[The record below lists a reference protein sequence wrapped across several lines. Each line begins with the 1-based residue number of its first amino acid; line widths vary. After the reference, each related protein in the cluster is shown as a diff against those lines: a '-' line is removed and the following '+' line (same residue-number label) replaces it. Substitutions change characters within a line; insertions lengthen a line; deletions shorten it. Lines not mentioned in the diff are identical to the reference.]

1 MPFGDSWQRTFGM
14 ENYVY
19 TTDSKSLVE
28 TIVNVGGTIFSGIL
42 MFLTFL
48 YQRRTF
54 KEVQFKSAF
63 YQTQNFHR
71 KLADALIVKASV
83 IAEDIEVVY
92 KTFLGRQCFLFAKNE
107 VQCIIV
113 ALSQKRYLGELE
125 DKDKESVEQWNMRQ
139 GAYSEDERKKATRME
154 QLAILAYRYKFYIK
168 TYHIS
173 EGDYNKVNKLVD
185 KKEYAFQLF
194 LRKRGVCFEHYT
206 RSLHEI
212 LEYICAHPQKLNKEP
227 FVKYVMS
234 QMAIEELWFIKLYA
248 QINELF
254 RETYIKSGMNK
265 IVATQLA
272 NNININTL

>member
-1 MPFGDSWQRTFGM
+1 M
-14 ENYVY
+14 
-19 TTDSKSLVE
+19 VE
-28 TIVNVGGTIFSGIL
+28 AIVSVGGTIFSG
-42 MFLTFL
+42 FLTFFTFL

-54 KEVQFKSAF
+54 KEVQFKTAF

-107 VQCIIV
+107 VQHIIAV
-113 ALSQKRYLGELE
+113 LSQKRYLGELE
-125 DKDKESVEQWNMRQ
+125 EKDKECVEQWNMRQ
-139 GAYSEDERKKATRME
+139 NAYSDNADEQEKAVKME
-154 QLAILAYRYKFYIK
+154 QQAILAYRYKFYIK

-173 EGDYNKVNKLVD
+173 EDDYNIANKLVD

-272 NNININTL
+272 NNINTL